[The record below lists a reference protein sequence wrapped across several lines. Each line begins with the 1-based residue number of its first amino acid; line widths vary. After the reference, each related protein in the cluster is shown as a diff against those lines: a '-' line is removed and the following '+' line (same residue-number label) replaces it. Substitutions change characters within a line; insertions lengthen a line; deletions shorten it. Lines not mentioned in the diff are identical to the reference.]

1 MKEIKWTEV
10 LVAEGEENQFF
21 VRVYHSEEN
30 APSFEE
36 VRQEWLDEALT
47 LPHLDITLPKKHIT
61 QQSSCYCLTME
72 NYSETFLTLEEA
84 HNEMVK
90 WLRAHSDEFS
100 VNEKARLDPSDSEDL
115 VLDHLVLSY
124 ASWCEREGLPHL
136 SMDELICE
144 DITKEQRKQLTA
156 FYLLWEA
163 LA

>member
-1 MKEIKWTEV
+1 MKDIKWTEV
-10 LVAEGEENQFF
+10 LVAQGTEASYW
-21 VRVYHSEEN
+21 VRAYHSEDN
-30 APSFEE
+30 PPSFEE
-36 VRQEWLDEALT
+36 LRQAWLDEDVQFPYIEKVLST
-47 LPHLDITLPKKHIT
+47 SPH
-61 QQSSCYCLTME
+61 SSDSFSFTME
-72 NYSETFLTLEEA
+72 NYSETFHTLDEA

-100 VNEKARLDPSDSEDL
+100 VNDKARLHPSDSEDL

-156 FYLLWEA
+156 FYLLWEE
-163 LA
+163 LS